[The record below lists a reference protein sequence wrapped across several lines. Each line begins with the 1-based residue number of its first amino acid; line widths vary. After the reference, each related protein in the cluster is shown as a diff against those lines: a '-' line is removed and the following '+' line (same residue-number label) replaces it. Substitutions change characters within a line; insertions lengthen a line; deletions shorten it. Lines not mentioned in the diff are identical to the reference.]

1 MTMKKI
7 AKELGQYFYENH
19 DLENDSEEFL
29 DETAPL
35 IGYIVHYFNS
45 LEQTLDHAICE
56 KVSDRTD
63 QPGAIII
70 HKLSYSAKVDLFYRM
85 IRSMEL
91 AFGKDLPSFNS
102 LIQDLRKCGTLRNAV
117 VHADWNHVN
126 EDGFTYV
133 KLDFNKDGLKQ
144 HYWQFTAESL
154 MDIIKLI
161 SETNLAFDKYEDEK
175 QEMPSS

>member
-1 MTMKKI
+1 MKKV
-7 AKELGQYFYENH
+7 AKQLGQYLYENH
-19 DLENDSEEFL
+19 DLEKDSEEFL

-35 IGYIVHYFNS
+35 IGYIVHFFNS
-45 LEQTLDHAICE
+45 LEQTLAHAICE
-56 KVSDRTD
+56 RVNDRAD
-63 QPGAIII
+63 EPGAVII

-91 AFGKDLPSFNS
+91 AFGKDLPSFNI
-102 LIQDLRKCGTLRNAV
+102 LIKDLKECGALRNAV
-117 VHADWNHVN
+117 VHADWNQLN

-161 SETNLAFDKYEDEK
+161 SETNIAFDKYEDEK
-175 QEMPSS
+175 QDMLSS

>member
-1 MTMKKI
+1 MKKVS
-7 AKELGQYFYENH
+7 KQLGQYLSENH
-19 DLENDSEEFL
+19 DFEKDTEKFL
-29 DETAPL
+29 DDTAPL
-35 IGYIVHYFNS
+35 IGYIVHFFNS

-56 KVSDRTD
+56 RIHDRTD
-63 QPGAIII
+63 RSGAVII

-91 AFGKDLPSFNS
+91 TFEKDLPSLNT
-102 LIQDLRKCGTLRNAV
+102 LIQDLRQCGTLRNAV

-133 KLDFNKDGLKQ
+133 KLDFNNNDGLKQ
-144 HYWQFTAESL
+144 HYWQFTADSL

-161 SETNLAFDKYEDEK
+161 SETNLAFDKYDEEK
-175 QEMPSS
+175 QDLLNS

>member
-1 MTMKKI
+1 MKKV
-7 AKELGQYFYENH
+7 AKELGQYLNENH
-19 DLENDSEEFL
+19 DLEKDSEEFL

-35 IGYIVHYFNS
+35 IGYIVHFFNS

-56 KVSDRTD
+56 SVSDRTD
-63 QPGAIII
+63 EPGAIII

-91 AFGKDLPSFNS
+91 GFGRDLPSFNT

-144 HYWQFTAESL
+144 HYWQFRAESL

-161 SETNLAFDKYEDEK
+161 SETNHAFDKYEEEK
-175 QEMPSS
+175 QEMLSS